1 MKQSSERRC
10 YALGFEYRG
19 KSHVSRNAGGLYKLE
34 RAREQVLFR
43 SLRKITR
50 LPTSWFEP
58 SETDFKLWFQEL
70 QESKLVLCCA
80 TKFIFCYSIIWK
92 LKHHYL
98 STFVAKSSPL
108 EVYDIHLY
116 KSLYSQFLFTI
127 IEDPGTYLF
136 SISCSSILPEA
147 HRLCSAL
154 DFVPKNYYFT
164 SLLPNFSIHSKLMLD
179 HLTFLNSLGSSFF
192 YDIYLVNPQA
202 RINITV
208 CLL

>member
-1 MKQSSERRC
+1 M
-10 YALGFEYRG
+10 
-19 KSHVSRNAGGLYKLE
+19 
-34 RAREQVLFR
+34 
-43 SLRKITR
+43 
-50 LPTSWFEP
+50 
-58 SETDFKLWFQEL
+58 
-70 QESKLVLCCA
+70 LCCA
-80 TKFIFCYSIIWK
+80 TKFLFCYSIIWK

-98 STFVAKSSPL
+98 LTFVAKSSPL

-116 KSLYSQFLFTI
+116 KSLNSQFLFTI
-127 IEDPGTYLF
+127 IEDPRTCLF
-136 SISCSSILPEA
+136 SISCSSVLPED
-147 HRLCSAL
+147 HHLCSAL

-179 HLTFLNSLGSSFF
+179 HLTSLNSLGSSSF